1 MTTTAEGEQLRRIP
15 LSRDTIVAGAIA
27 LADAEG
33 IRAIT
38 MRKLAA
44 HLGYEVMSLYNHVA
58 NKGEVLT
65 LMVDGVAGEV
75 ETPADDIEPLT
86 AVRHIAQSL
95 RTALVRHPWS
105 PDLWQRHLPGP
116 ERSRIMEDLLRLLG
130 QSDLTPAMAHH
141 GFHAVTNH
149 VIGYTI
155 QELGL
160 AEVMAELELDAV
172 DYRDSLDP
180 DEFPH
185 MIAHINQHLD
195 GDTAPSFDLVLDLI
209 LEGIARLSAERRAA
223 GDDPAD
229 PAGACC

>member
-1 MTTTAEGEQLRRIP
+1 MTATAEGEQVERIP
-15 LSRDTIVAGAIA
+15 LSRDTIVAGAVA

-38 MRKLAA
+38 MRKLAH

-58 NKGEVLT
+58 NKRELLT

-75 ETPADDIEPLT
+75 ERPAEGAEPMA
-86 AVRHIAQSL
+86 AVRQIAKAL
-95 RTALVRHPWS
+95 RAALVAHPWS

-116 ERSRIMEDLLRLLG
+116 ERSRIMEDLLRLLSE
-130 QSDLTPAMAHH
+130 SDLTPAMAHH

-149 VIGYTI
+149 VLGYTI

-160 AEVMAELELDAV
+160 ADVMADLELDAT

-185 MIAHINQHLD
+185 TIAHIDQHLD
-195 GDTAPSFDLVLDLI
+195 GDSAPSFDLVLDLI
-209 LEGIARLSAERRAA
+209 LEGISRLSA
-223 GDDPAD
+223 D
-229 PAGACC
+229 